1 MLRSGAA
8 LEVLIAVRAAWQLL
22 VSSAGL
28 CCGDPGVV
36 TLSTVALLA
45 VLWKCTCFLAASAGP
60 GCAGGALV
68 ALCSIKIWSK
78 LETPP
83 PLW

>member
-1 MLRSGAA
+1 MLCSGAA
-8 LEVLIAVRAAWQLL
+8 LEVLIAVRAAWQQL

-45 VLWKCTCFLAASAGP
+45 VL
-60 GCAGGALV
+60 
-68 ALCSIKIWSK
+68 
-78 LETPP
+78 
-83 PLW
+83 

>member
-28 CCGDPGVV
+28 CCGDPEHSG
-36 TLSTVALLA
+36 SPGSA
-45 VLWKCTCFLAASAGP
+45 VEVYMFP
-60 GCAGGALV
+60 GSISRPWLCRGSLGGSV
-68 ALCSIKIWSK
+68 QYQNM
-78 LETPP
+78 E
-83 PLW
+83 